1 MLCRWCEITISAEG
15 GAAAPSPPASFF
27 APITISGPSS
37 PYYSTYYGSYE
48 PQDQGGGCMGYY
60 TDESQAVYTIPG
72 LPAGTI
78 TVSVTWGSWGYA
90 DKTYIAWDSPA
101 STSNYLT
108 NPSATCGASACD
120 SNEGSTLDYEAE
132 LSAGSHDLYIG
143 SASDGNYYTVLCA
156 SPPFCAAHAS
166 SAAC

>member
-1 MLCRWCEITISAEG
+1 MG
-15 GAAAPSPPASFF
+15 
-27 APITISGPSS
+27 SS
-37 PYYSTYYGSYE
+37 TN
-48 PQDQGGGCMGYY
+48 
-60 TDESQAVYTIPG
+60 QAQAIYHFDS
-72 LPAGTI
+72 LPAGEI
-78 TVSVTWGSWGYA
+78 TVTVTWGSWGYA
-90 DKTYIAWDSPA
+90 DKSYIAWDGPA

-120 SNEGSTLDYEAE
+120 TNEGSTLDYSTT

-156 SPPFCAAHAS
+156 SPSFCAAHAS